1 MTAALQRYEA
11 QAAAAV
17 QLQVAALKRAA
28 EAESWASSDRKHLGA
43 LAAAL
48 ADNLEKITVDI
59 HKNLSMSHDSI
70 FVARARV
77 RAIMDLLGD
86 IQELTQAGHRAP
98 PPPARPACP
107 PSDPV
112 AAAAARANGILR
124 RAAGRA
130 RRGQGEEELP
140 QQDDEAGPVLGSAD
154 YIDWLVWHVRSMLQ
168 CVEVVVE
175 MKKGAADAVAEL
187 HRGYAAAAAAA
198 APATAAA
205 GGEELNDSGPG
216 LDTPRSAQKGGGGGG
231 GSSLLSPAAP
241 QTSVR
246 ASSRVQERRQLLI
259 HALRR
264 MQRVKTS
271 ESFHCWRDFVGQAA
285 ATKLLMSRAV
295 LRISRMAVAKSFS
308 QLHAHTRR
316 RLLIKRTVLRMQV
329 RQRDTAFPCASAATL
344 PKTDAL
350 LVVPQGM
357 KLSQLFGDWFE
368 HAQLSRADR
377 SQREQE
383 SSTERASAQLR
394 EAYATIG
401 EMQESRK
408 VLKASNADLTA
419 LHQAMQAQKQCAI
432 EALRAASET
441 SAQFVE
447 NDRRAPGDPKLTYQP
462 RVFGAGTDANFW
474 VPGGRAMKEQWQ
486 ELRSVYDTKLKT
498 AYSTIGELQEDQSM
512 LQQSARAA
520 CGTMAGMEAALLA
533 QAASTSGALAAEQD
547 KQAVLRTKLK
557 EAFASIGELQEDQSM
572 VKHVVRDACGTMA
585 GMEDTLLSQAASTA
599 DLAGQVSLAAS
610 EIDEHMQLNASAAAK
625 LRDEKQQASITALDS
640 QSEKDRA
647 ARQQTQFTSKSLSEN
662 QQLTRLVEDV
672 AATADQIVAHGQ
684 ALSSM
689 HHTKDAARRA
699 SFCADP
705 TNDDQLLEAYTKIG
719 ELQEDQ
725 SMLKQSVQ
733 AACGTMEA
741 MEDALLAQAA
751 STAGAIAAE
760 QDKQAVLSAKLKEAF
775 ATTAEIRED
784 QSMVKHAVRDA
795 CGTMAGMEAALLSQG
810 VSEVS
815 LKQAVSHCFC
825 LVCFHCLR
833 G

>member
-1 MTAALQRYEA
+1 M
-11 QAAAAV
+11 V
-17 QLQVAALKRAA
+17 
-28 EAESWASSDRKHLGA
+28 KH
-43 LAAAL
+43 
-48 ADNLEKITVDI
+48 V
-59 HKNLSMSHDSI
+59 
-70 FVARARV
+70 V
-77 RAIMDLLGD
+77 RD
-86 IQELTQAGHRAP
+86 
-98 PPPARPACP
+98 
-107 PSDPV
+107 
-112 AAAAARANGILR
+112 
-124 RAAGRA
+124 
-130 RRGQGEEELP
+130 
-140 QQDDEAGPVLGSAD
+140 
-154 YIDWLVWHVRSMLQ
+154 
-168 CVEVVVE
+168 
-175 MKKGAADAVAEL
+175 
-187 HRGYAAAAAAA
+187 
-198 APATAAA
+198 
-205 GGEELNDSGPG
+205 
-216 LDTPRSAQKGGGGGG
+216 
-231 GSSLLSPAAP
+231 
-241 QTSVR
+241 
-246 ASSRVQERRQLLI
+246 
-259 HALRR
+259 
-264 MQRVKTS
+264 
-271 ESFHCWRDFVGQAA
+271 
-285 ATKLLMSRAV
+285 
-295 LRISRMAVAKSFS
+295 
-308 QLHAHTRR
+308 
-316 RLLIKRTVLRMQV
+316 
-329 RQRDTAFPCASAATL
+329 
-344 PKTDAL
+344 
-350 LVVPQGM
+350 
-357 KLSQLFGDWFE
+357 
-368 HAQLSRADR
+368 
-377 SQREQE
+377 
-383 SSTERASAQLR
+383 
-394 EAYATIG
+394 
-401 EMQESRK
+401 
-408 VLKASNADLTA
+408 
-419 LHQAMQAQKQCAI
+419 
-432 EALRAASET
+432 
-441 SAQFVE
+441 
-447 NDRRAPGDPKLTYQP
+447 
-462 RVFGAGTDANFW
+462 
-474 VPGGRAMKEQWQ
+474 
-486 ELRSVYDTKLKT
+486 
-498 AYSTIGELQEDQSM
+498 
-512 LQQSARAA
+512 A